1 MADSILRLKVESQ
14 EYDAKL
20 KRAAEGL
27 QHYADSCRKVGGTLE
42 YVEKDTLDFVKAIGQ
57 METVSRSAAGQ
68 LSEMKQAF
76 VDFSLQYKQMSDA
89 EKAYISFHYLLDI
102 CIYREKQ
109 LLEIKNRLNLTT
121 HLVNDAID
129 EYLSIVRESWQHA
142 ATEISDA
149 KRYLKK
155 LPNYS
160 FCVDEDIEKP
170 IPVTSLL
177 ESLFHYLSSS
187 ADFDDSQFLQ
197 AVFIDISQLIKLVN
211 VNTYG
216 KKPKVICKEYYESTY
231 RPTFGISRCDN
242 CGEPLYDG
250 FHYCFNCFERS

>member
-1 MADSILRLKVESQ
+1 MGIYSDILEFNREKGLVDPCMFIHRSKHSVDHYMPLWLHYCSADSTSQ
-14 EYDAKL
+14 KTKKL
-20 KRAAEGL
+20 N
-27 QHYADSCRKVGGTLE
+27 
-42 YVEKDTLDFVKAIGQ
+42 
-57 METVSRSAAGQ
+57 
-68 LSEMKQAF
+68 
-76 VDFSLQYKQMSDA
+76 DFSAQAQELQRMSDA

-121 HLVNDAID
+121 HLVNDAIN

-142 ATEISDA
+142 ATEISEA

-155 LPNYS
+155 LPNYT
-160 FCVDEDIEKP
+160 FCVDEDAEKSIP
-170 IPVTSLL
+170 ISSLL
-177 ESLFHYLSSS
+177 ESLFYYLSSN

-197 AVFIDISQLIKLVN
+197 AVFIDISQLIKLVK

-216 KKPKVICKEYYESTY
+216 KKPKEICREYYESTY
-231 RPTFGISRCDN
+231 QPSFGISRCDN
-242 CGEPLYDG
+242 CGEPLYEG